1 MSNGY
6 IECQFHVLIKLK
18 VNDKANSFLLFTHY
32 INKIMFSGFFCMFC
46 PPANFL
52 FLDKHCTFIQQ
63 HIIIRV
69 PSKQYS
75 NLTETERREI
85 TLVQQKLMRRMN
97 APRGRHIYSFANI
110 REVSIKIWR
119 KAASDNNR
127 KN

>member
-1 MSNGY
+1 M
-6 IECQFHVLIKLK
+6 
-18 VNDKANSFLLFTHY
+18 
-32 INKIMFSGFFCMFC
+32 
-46 PPANFL
+46 
-52 FLDKHCTFIQQ
+52 
-63 HIIIRV
+63 
-69 PSKQYS
+69 PSKQFG
-75 NLTETERREI
+75 NLTETDRREI